1 MPSEM
6 SPDEFRASGHEIVDW
21 IADYLR
27 DIRDLPVLPDVQPGA
42 LIDRL
47 PKTGPE
53 QGESMDE
60 IFADFRN
67 LIVPGITHWN
77 HPRFFAYFSIS
88 ASGPGILGEMLAAAL
103 NVNHMLWKTSP
114 AATELEQVTLGWL
127 RQWLGLPDDFFGIIH
142 DTASTGSLH
151 AILAARDLAAPDAH
165 RTGEHPH
172 LVLYASEH
180 AHSSIDRGALAAGI
194 GFDNIRHVPSDDEF
208 RMRPDALAA
217 MIEADLAAGRKPF
230 CVVATAGTTSTTSI
244 DPIEDIGAI
253 ARRYKLWFH
262 VDAAYAGCAALLDEY
277 RHILDGAAQADSLVF
292 NPHKWLFTPVD
303 LSILY
308 TRRPEVMRRM
318 FSLEEAPPYLQ
329 ATEQDR
335 AVNLSEYSLALGR
348 RFRSLKLWFVL
359 RYFGREG
366 ITRILRGH
374 MAMARDLA
382 QWISEDPRFEVAAP
396 VLFSL
401 VCFRY
406 RGPHEDNAQDSNVV
420 NRDLLERINSS
431 GRAFLSGT
439 TLHGKFVLRL
449 TIGNVATTKDD
460 VRQTWEWIRS
470 LALPGTESPGA
481 EPLHPL

>member
-1 MPSEM
+1 M
-6 SPDEFRASGHEIVDW
+6 SPDEFRASGHQAVDW

-27 DIRDLPVLPDVQPGA
+27 DIRDLPVVPDVQPGD
-42 LIDRL
+42 LIDAL
-47 PKTGPE
+47 PASGPE
-53 QGESMDE
+53 RGESMDA
-60 IFADFRN
+60 ILADFRN

-77 HPRFFAYFSIS
+77 HPRFFGYFSIS

-127 RQWLGLPDDFFGIIH
+127 RQWLGLPGDFFGIIH

-151 AILAARDLAAPDAH
+151 AILAARELASPGV
-165 RTGEHPH
+165 RLTGEHPP

-194 GFDNIRHVPSDDEF
+194 GLANIRHVPSDDQF
-208 RMRPDALAA
+208 HMRPDALAS
-217 MIEADLAAGRKPF
+217 MIAEDIAADRKPF
-230 CVVATAGTTSTTSI
+230 CVVATVGTTSTTSI
-244 DPIEDIGAI
+244 DPVAQIGEI
-253 ARRYKLWFH
+253 AGRYDLWFH
-262 VDAAYAGCAALLDEY
+262 VDAAYAGSAAMLEEH
-277 RHILDGAAQADSLVF
+277 RHILDGAAQADSLVV

-303 LSILY
+303 LSVLY
-308 TRRPEVMRRM
+308 TRRPNVMRRM
-318 FSLEEAPPYLQ
+318 LSLEEAPPYLQ
-329 ATEQDR
+329 AAEQDR
-335 AVNLSEYSLALGR
+335 AVNLADYSLALGR

-366 ITRILRGH
+366 ITRILRSH
-374 MAMARDLA
+374 MEMARDLA
-382 QWISEDPRFEVAAP
+382 QLISADPRFEVAAP

-406 RGPHEDNAQDSNVV
+406 VGSDQH
-420 NRDLLERINSS
+420 NRDLLERINAS

-449 TIGNVATTKDD
+449 AIGNVATTGED
-460 VRQTWEWIRS
+460 VRQTWEWIRGS
-470 LALPGTESPGA
+470 ALPATGSPAAGRPR
-481 EPLHPL
+481 PL

>member
-1 MPSEM
+1 M
-6 SPDEFRASGHEIVDW
+6 SPEQFRASGHEIVDW

-27 DIRDLPVLPDVQPGA
+27 DIRNLPVLPDVQPGA

-47 PKTGPE
+47 PKAGPE
-53 QGESMDE
+53 QGESMDA
-60 IFADFRN
+60 IFADFQN

-88 ASGPGILGEMLAAAL
+88 ASGPGILGEMLAAGL

-127 RQWLGLPDDFFGIIH
+127 RQWLGLPDSFFGIIH

-151 AILAARDLAAPDAH
+151 AILAARELAAPEV
-165 RTGEHPH
+165 RLTGQHPR
-172 LVLYASEH
+172 LILYASEH

-194 GFDNIRHVPSDDEF
+194 GLENIRHVPSDDEF
-208 RMRPDALAA
+208 RMRPDALTE

-244 DPIEDIGAI
+244 DPIEEIGAI
-253 ARRYKLWFH
+253 ARRHKLWFH
-262 VDAAYAGCAALLDEY
+262 VDAAYAGSAALLDEH
-277 RHILDGAAQADSLVF
+277 RHILDGAAQADSLVV

-308 TRRPEVMRRM
+308 TRQKDVMRRM
-318 FSLEEAPPYLQ
+318 LSLEEAPPYLQ
-329 ATEQDR
+329 AAEQDR
-335 AVNLSEYSLALGR
+335 AVNLAEYSLALGR

-366 ITRILRGH
+366 ITRVLRGH
-374 MAMARDLA
+374 MEMARHLA
-382 QWISEDPRFEVAAP
+382 QQIAADSRFEIAAP

-406 RGPHEDNAQDSNVV
+406 RGSDQQ
-420 NRDLLERINSS
+420 NRDLLERINAS
-431 GRAFLSGT
+431 GRAFLSST

-449 TIGNVATTKDD
+449 TIGNVATTEED

-470 LALPGTESPGA
+470 LALPGPGSPGA
-481 EPLHPL
+481 EPPHPL

>member
-1 MPSEM
+1 M
-6 SPDEFRASGHEIVDW
+6 SPDEFRAAAHQAVDW

-27 DIRDLPVLPDVQPGA
+27 DIRDLPVLPDVQPGE
-42 LIDRL
+42 LIDKL
-47 PKTGPE
+47 PARGPE
-53 QGESMDE
+53 QGESLDA
-60 IFADFRN
+60 ILADFRN

-77 HPRFFAYFSIS
+77 HPCFFAYFSIS

-151 AILAARDLAAPDAH
+151 AILAARELAAPEV
-165 RTGEHPH
+165 RLTGEHPR

-194 GFDNIRHVPSDDEF
+194 GLENIRHVASDEEF

-244 DPIEDIGAI
+244 DPVARIGEI
-253 ARRYKLWFH
+253 ARRYHLWFH
-262 VDAAYAGCAALLDEY
+262 VDAAYAGSAALLEEH
-277 RHILDGAAQADSLVF
+277 RHLLDGAAQADSLVV

-303 LSILY
+303 LSVLF
-308 TRRPEVMRRM
+308 TRKKEVMRRM
-318 FSLEEAPPYLQ
+318 LSLEEAPPYLQ
-329 ATEQDR
+329 TTEQDR
-335 AVNLSEYSLALGR
+335 AVNLADYSLALGR

-366 ITRILRGH
+366 ITRVLRGH
-374 MAMARDLA
+374 MRMAQDLA
-382 QWISEDPRFEVAAP
+382 QHISADSRFEVAAP

-406 RGPHEDNAQDSNVV
+406 RGSDAD
-420 NRDLLERINSS
+420 NRDLLNRINAS

-439 TLHGKFVLRL
+439 TLHGRFVLRL
-449 TIGNVATTKDD
+449 AIGNVATTEKD
-460 VRQTWEWIRS
+460 VLQTWEWIRS
-470 LALPGTESPGA
+470 SALPATESPA
-481 EPLHPL
+481 ARPLHPL

>member
-1 MPSEM
+1 M
-6 SPDEFRASGHEIVDW
+6 SPEEFRASGHEVVDW

-27 DIRDLPVLPDVQPGA
+27 DIRDLPVLPNVQPGDLMDA
-42 LIDRL
+42 L
-47 PKTGPE
+47 PAVGPE
-53 QGESMDE
+53 HGESMDA
-60 IFADFRN
+60 ILADFRD

-114 AATELEQVTLGWL
+114 AATELEQITLGWL

-151 AILAARDLAAPDAH
+151 AILAARELAASDAH
-165 RTGEHPH
+165 RTGEFGP

-194 GFDNIRHVPSDDEF
+194 GLDNIRHVPSDADF

-217 MIEADLAAGRKPF
+217 MIGADLAAGRKPF
-230 CVVATAGTTSTTSI
+230 CVVATAGTTSTTSVDSI
-244 DPIEDIGAI
+244 AQIGEI

-262 VDAAYAGCAALLDEY
+262 VDAAYAGSAALLEEH
-277 RHILDGAAQADSLVF
+277 RHILNGADQADSLVV

-308 TRRPEVMRRM
+308 TRRPDVMRRM
-318 FSLEEAPPYLQ
+318 LSLEEVPPYLD
-329 ATEQDR
+329 AAARDR

-374 MAMARDLA
+374 IDLA
-382 QWISEDPRFEVAAP
+382 RELAQTISADSRFELAAP

-406 RGPHEDNAQDSNVV
+406 RGSDQD
-420 NRDLLERINSS
+420 NRDLLERINAS

-449 TIGNVATTKDD
+449 AIGNVATTADD
-460 VRQTWEWIRS
+460 VRQTWEGIRS
-470 LALPGTESPGA
+470 LALPGTGSPA
-481 EPLHPL
+481 AAPPHPL

>member
-1 MPSEM
+1 M
-6 SPDEFRASGHEIVDW
+6 SPEEFRTAGHEVVDW

-27 DIRDLPVLPDVQPGA
+27 DIRDLPVVPDVQPGA

-53 QGESMDE
+53 QGESMDA
-60 IFADFRN
+60 ILSDFRN

-114 AATELEQVTLGWL
+114 AATELEHVTLGWL

-165 RTGEHPH
+165 RTGTYPQ

-194 GFDNIRHVPSDDEF
+194 GLDNIRHVPSDDEF
-208 RMRPDALAA
+208 RMRPDALAS
-217 MIEADLAAGRKPF
+217 MIAEDLAAGRKPF

-244 DPIEDIGAI
+244 DPVAEIGEI
-253 ARRYKLWFH
+253 ARRHKLWFH
-262 VDAAYAGCAALLDEY
+262 VDAAYAGSAALLEEH
-277 RHILDGAAQADSLVF
+277 RHILDGAAQADSLVV

-303 LSILY
+303 LSVLF
-308 TRRPEVMRRM
+308 TRRKDVMRRM
-318 FSLEEAPPYLQ
+318 LSLEEAPPYLQ
-329 ATEQDR
+329 AAEQDR

-366 ITRILRGH
+366 ISRVLRGH
-374 MAMARDLA
+374 MDMARSLA
-382 QWISEDPRFEVAAP
+382 QQIEADPRFEVAAP

-406 RGPHEDNAQDSNVV
+406 LGSDQD

-449 TIGNVATTKDD
+449 AIGNVATTGDD

-470 LALPGTESPGA
+470 LAIPATGSRAA
-481 EPLHPL
+481 EPLRPL

>member
-1 MPSEM
+1 M
-6 SPDEFRASGHEIVDW
+6 SPDEFRAAAHQAVDW

-27 DIRDLPVLPDVQPGA
+27 DIRDLPVLPDVQPGD

-47 PKTGPE
+47 PKAGPE
-53 QGESMDE
+53 QGESMDA
-60 IFADFRN
+60 IFADFKN

-77 HPRFFAYFSIS
+77 HPRFFGYFSIS

-151 AILAARDLAAPDAH
+151 AILAARELAAPEV
-165 RTGEHPH
+165 RLTGEHPR
-172 LVLYASEH
+172 LILYASEH

-194 GFDNIRHVPSDDEF
+194 GLENIRHVPSDNEF
-208 RMRPDALAA
+208 RMRSDALAA

-230 CVVATAGTTSTTSI
+230 CVVATAGTTSTTSV
-244 DPIEDIGAI
+244 DPIEDIGEI

-262 VDAAYAGCAALLDEY
+262 VDAAYAGSAALLDEH
-277 RHILDGAAQADSLVF
+277 RHILDGAAQADSLVV

-303 LSILY
+303 LSVLF
-308 TRRPEVMRRM
+308 TRKKDVMRRM
-318 FSLEEAPPYLQ
+318 LSLEEAPPYLQ
-329 ATEQDR
+329 AAEQDR
-335 AVNLSEYSLALGR
+335 AVNLADYSLALGR

-366 ITRILRGH
+366 ITLILRGH
-374 MAMARDLA
+374 MKMAQDLA
-382 QWISEDPRFEVAAP
+382 RAIGDDSRFEIAAP
-396 VLFSL
+396 ILFSL

-406 RGPHEDNAQDSNVV
+406 RGSDQD

-449 TIGNVATTKDD
+449 TIGNVATTEDD

-470 LALPGTESPGA
+470 LALPATGSPGA
-481 EPLHPL
+481 KPLHPL

>member
-1 MPSEM
+1 VPSEM
-6 SPDEFRASGHEIVDW
+6 SPEEFRAAAHQAVDW

-27 DIRDLPVLPDVQPGA
+27 DIRDLPVLPDVQPGE
-42 LIDRL
+42 LVDQL
-47 PKTGPE
+47 PSTGPE
-53 QGESMDE
+53 QGESMDA
-60 IFADFRN
+60 ILADFRN

-127 RQWLGLPDDFFGIIH
+127 RQWLGLPEDFFGIIQ

-151 AILAARDLAAPDAH
+151 AILAARELAAPGV
-165 RTGEHPH
+165 RLTGQHPP
-172 LVLYASEH
+172 LALYASEH

-194 GFDNIRHVPSDDEF
+194 GLENIRHVPSDDQF
-208 RMRPDALAA
+208 RMRPDALAS
-217 MIEADLAAGRKPF
+217 MIAEDLAAGRKPF
-230 CVVATAGTTSTTSI
+230 CVVATAGTTSTTSV
-244 DPIEDIGAI
+244 DPIAQIGEI
-253 ARRYKLWFH
+253 ARRYHLWFH
-262 VDAAYAGCAALLDEY
+262 VDAAYAGSAALLEEH
-277 RHILDGAAQADSLVF
+277 RHILDGAAQADSLVV

-303 LSILY
+303 LSVLY
-308 TRRPEVMRRM
+308 TRRPKVMRRM
-318 FSLEEAPPYLQ
+318 LSLEETPPYLH
-329 ATEQDR
+329 AVEQDR
-335 AVNLSEYSLALGR
+335 AVNLAEYSLALGR

-359 RYFGREG
+359 RYFGRQG
-366 ITRILRGH
+366 ITAILRSH

-382 QWISEDPRFEVAAP
+382 QRISGDSRFELAAP

-406 RGPHEDNAQDSNVV
+406 RGSDQDNRS
-420 NRDLLERINSS
+420 LLDRINAS

-449 TIGNVATTKDD
+449 AIGNVATTEGD
-460 VRQTWEWIRS
+460 VLQTWEWIRT
-470 LALPGTESPGA
+470 LALPGTESPAA
-481 EPLHPL
+481 EPLRPI

>member
-1 MPSEM
+1 MERPPTM
-6 SPDEFRASGHEIVDW
+6 SPDEFRISGHQVVDM

-27 DIRDLPVLPDVQPGA
+27 DIRDLPVLPDVQPGG
-42 LIDRL
+42 LIDAL
-47 PKTGPE
+47 PAAGPE
-53 QGESMDE
+53 KGESMDA
-60 IFADFRN
+60 ILADFRK

-127 RQWLGLPDDFFGIIH
+127 RQWLGLPDTFFGIIH

-151 AILAARDLAAPDAH
+151 AILAARELAAPEV
-165 RTGEHPH
+165 RLTGEHPP
-172 LVLYASEH
+172 LTLYASEH

-194 GFDNIRHVPSDDEF
+194 GLENVRHVPSDDEF

-230 CVVATAGTTSTTSI
+230 CVVATAGTTSTTSV
-244 DPIEDIGAI
+244 DHVEDIGVI

-262 VDAAYAGCAALLDEY
+262 IDAAYAGSAALLEEH
-277 RHILDGAAQADSLVF
+277 RHILDSAAQADSLVM

-308 TRRPEVMRRM
+308 TRRPDVMRRM
-318 FSLEEAPPYLQ
+318 LSLEEAPPYLQ
-329 ATEQDR
+329 AADQDR
-335 AVNLSEYSLALGR
+335 AVNLADYSLALGR

-366 ITRILRGH
+366 IAKILRGH
-374 MAMARDLA
+374 MAMARNLA
-382 QWISEDPRFEVAAP
+382 RQIAGDSRFEVAAP
-396 VLFSL
+396 VVFSL

-406 RGPHEDNAQDSNVV
+406 RGSDEE
-420 NRDLLERINSS
+420 NRNLLGRINAG

-449 TIGNVATTKDD
+449 AIGNVATSEDD

-470 LALPGTESPGA
+470 SVLPATGSPAA
-481 EPLHPL
+481 EPLNPL

>member
-1 MPSEM
+1 M

-27 DIRDLPVLPDVQPGA
+27 DIRDLPVLPAVQPGD

-47 PKTGPE
+47 PRTGPE
-53 QGESMDE
+53 QGESMDA
-60 IFADFRN
+60 IFADFRK

-77 HPRFFAYFSIS
+77 HPRFFGYFSIS

-127 RQWLGLPDDFFGIIH
+127 RQWLGLPDEFFGIIH

-151 AILAARDLAAPDAH
+151 AILAARELASPEVR
-165 RTGEHPH
+165 RTGEHPP
-172 LVLYASEH
+172 LILYASEH
-180 AHSSIDRGALAAGI
+180 AHSSIDRGALAAGV
-194 GFDNIRHVPSDDEF
+194 GLENIRHVPSDDEF
-208 RMRPDALAA
+208 RMRLDALTS
-217 MIEADLAAGRKPF
+217 MIEADLASGRKPF

-244 DPIEDIGAI
+244 DPVEQIGAI
-253 ARRYKLWFH
+253 ARKHALWFH
-262 VDAAYAGCAALLDEY
+262 VDAAYAGSAALLDEH

-318 FSLEEAPPYLQ
+318 LSLEEAPPYLQ

-335 AVNLSEYSLALGR
+335 AVNLAEYSLALGR

-366 ITRILRGH
+366 IARILRGH
-374 MAMARDLA
+374 MRMAQNLA
-382 QWISEDPRFEVAAP
+382 QWISADSRFEIAAP

-406 RGPHEDNAQDSNVV
+406 RGSDQE

-449 TIGNVATTKDD
+449 TVGNVATTEDD

-470 LALPGTESPGA
+470 LALPGTGSPGA
-481 EPLHPL
+481 EPRHPL

>member
-1 MPSEM
+1 MQRNM
-6 SPDEFRASGHEIVDW
+6 SPDEFRAAAHEAVDW

-27 DIRDLPVLPDVQPGA
+27 DIRELPVLPDVQPGA
-42 LIDRL
+42 LVDRL
-47 PKTGPE
+47 PSAGPE
-53 QGESMDE
+53 QGEPMDA
-60 IFADFRN
+60 ILADFRN

-114 AATELEQVTLGWL
+114 AATELEQVALGWM

-142 DTASTGSLH
+142 DTASIGSLH
-151 AILAARDLAAPDAH
+151 AILAAREFAFPEGR
-165 RTGEHPH
+165 RTGEFPP
-172 LVLYASEH
+172 LTLYASEH

-194 GFDNIRHVPSDDEF
+194 GLENVRHVPADNEF
-208 RMRPDALAA
+208 RMLPEALAS
-217 MIEADLAAGRKPF
+217 MIEADIAAGRKPF
-230 CVVATAGTTSTTSI
+230 CVVATVGTTSTTSI
-244 DPIEDIGAI
+244 DPVAQAGEI
-253 ARRYKLWFH
+253 ARKHNLWLH
-262 VDAAYAGCAALLDEY
+262 VDAAYAGSAALLEEH
-277 RHILDGAAQADSLVF
+277 RHILNGAAQADSIVM

-308 TRRPEVMRRM
+308 TRRPEIMRRM
-318 FSLEEAPPYLQ
+318 LSLEETPPYLD
-329 ATEQDR
+329 AAALHR

-366 ITRILRGH
+366 IVRILRNH
-374 MAMARDLA
+374 MKMAGDLGA
-382 QWISEDPRFEVAAP
+382 LIQADPRFELSAP

-406 RGPHEDNAQDSNVV
+406 RGSDAQ
-420 NRDLLERINSS
+420 NRDLLERINAS

-449 TIGNVATTKDD
+449 AIGNAATTEED

-470 LALPGTESPGA
+470 LALRATESPAA
-481 EPLHPL
+481 ETPDRL

>member
-1 MPSEM
+1 M
-6 SPDEFRASGHEIVDW
+6 SPEEFRASGHQVVDW

-27 DIRDLPVLPDVQPGA
+27 DIRDLPVLPDFQPGE
-42 LIDRL
+42 LIDAL
-47 PKTGPE
+47 PATGPE
-53 QGESMDE
+53 HGESMDV
-60 IFADFRN
+60 ILADFRN

-127 RQWLGLPDDFFGIIH
+127 RQWLGLPDSYFGIIH

-151 AILAARDLAAPDAH
+151 AILAARELASPGV
-165 RTGEHPH
+165 RLTGEHNP

-194 GFDNIRHVPSDDEF
+194 GLENVHHVPSDDQF
-208 RMRPDALAA
+208 RMRPDALAT
-217 MIEADLAAGRKPF
+217 MIEADLAAGKKPF
-230 CVVATAGTTSTTSI
+230 CVVATAGTTSATSV
-244 DPIEDIGAI
+244 DSVAQIGEI
-253 ARRYKLWFH
+253 ARRYQLWFH
-262 VDAAYAGCAALLDEY
+262 VDAAYAGSAALLEEH
-277 RHILDGAAQADSLVF
+277 RHILDGATQADSLVV

-308 TRRPEVMRRM
+308 TRRPDVMRRM
-318 FSLEEAPPYLQ
+318 LSLEEAPPYLQ
-329 ATEQDR
+329 AAEQDR

-366 ITRILRGH
+366 ITRILRRH
-374 MAMARDLA
+374 MEMARDLA
-382 QWISEDPRFEVAAP
+382 QRISTDSRFELAAP

-406 RGPHEDNAQDSNVV
+406 RGSDQN
-420 NRDLLERINSS
+420 NRDLLDRINAS

-449 TIGNVATTKDD
+449 AIGNIATTEDD

-470 LALPGTESPGA
+470 SALPATGSPAA
-481 EPLHPL
+481 EPPRPL

>member
-1 MPSEM
+1 MSSEM
-6 SPDEFRASGHEIVDW
+6 SPDEFRAAAHQVVDW

-27 DIRDLPVLPDVQPGA
+27 DIRDLPVLPDVQPGELMDA
-42 LIDRL
+42 L
-47 PKTGPE
+47 PAAGPE
-53 QGESMDE
+53 QGEPMDA
-60 IFADFRN
+60 ILADFRN
-67 LIVPGITHWN
+67 RIVPGITHWN

-151 AILAARDLAAPDAH
+151 AILAARELAVPDAH
-165 RTGEHPH
+165 RTGKYPQ

-194 GFDNIRHVPSDDEF
+194 GLENIRHVPSDDDF
-208 RMRPDALAA
+208 RMRPDALAS
-217 MIEADLAAGRKPF
+217 MIAEDLAAARKPF

-244 DPIEDIGAI
+244 DPVAQIGEI
-253 ARRYKLWFH
+253 ARRYNLWFH
-262 VDAAYAGCAALLDEY
+262 VDAAYAGSAALLEEH
-277 RHILDGAAQADSLVF
+277 RHILDGAAQADSLVV

-318 FSLEEAPPYLQ
+318 LSLEEAPPYLQ
-329 ATEQDR
+329 AADQDR

-366 ITRILRGH
+366 ITKILRAH
-374 MAMARDLA
+374 MRMAQDLA
-382 QWISEDPRFEVAAP
+382 QWISADPRFEVAAP

-406 RGPHEDNAQDSNVV
+406 RGSGSDNDQV
-420 NRDLLERINSS
+420 NRDLLDRINAS

-449 TIGNVATTKDD
+449 AIGNVATTEDD
-460 VRQTWEWIRS
+460 IRQTWEWIRS
-470 LALPGTESPGA
+470 SALPATGSPA
-481 EPLHPL
+481 VAPPDPL

>member
-1 MPSEM
+1 M
-6 SPDEFRASGHEIVDW
+6 SPEEFRVVAHQAVDW

-27 DIRDLPVLPDVQPGA
+27 DIRELPVVPDVQQVQPGA

-47 PKTGPE
+47 PKAGPE
-53 QGESMDE
+53 QGESMDA
-60 IFADFRN
+60 IFADFRD

-127 RQWLGLPDDFFGIIH
+127 RQWLGLPDSFFGIIH

-151 AILAARDLAAPDAH
+151 AILAARELAAPEV
-165 RTGEHPH
+165 RLTGEHPR
-172 LVLYASEH
+172 LILYASEH
-180 AHSSIDRGALAAGI
+180 AHSSVDRGALAAGI
-194 GFDNIRHVPSDDEF
+194 GLENIRHVPSDDEF
-208 RMRPDALAA
+208 RMRPDALTE

-244 DPIEDIGAI
+244 DPIEEIGAI

-262 VDAAYAGCAALLDEY
+262 VDAAYAGSAALLDEH
-277 RHILDGAAQADSLVF
+277 RHILDGAAQADSLVV

-308 TRRPEVMRRM
+308 TRQKDVMRRM
-318 FSLEEAPPYLQ
+318 LSLEEAPPYLQ
-329 ATEQDR
+329 AAEQDR
-335 AVNLSEYSLALGR
+335 AVNLAEYSLALGR

-366 ITRILRGH
+366 ITRVLRGH
-374 MAMARDLA
+374 MEMARHLA
-382 QWISEDPRFEVAAP
+382 QQIAADSRFEIAAP

-406 RGPHEDNAQDSNVV
+406 RGSDQQ
-420 NRDLLERINSS
+420 NRDLLERINAS
-431 GRAFLSGT
+431 GRAFLSST

-449 TIGNVATTKDD
+449 TIGNVATTEED

-470 LALPGTESPGA
+470 LALPGPGSPGA
-481 EPLHPL
+481 EPPHPL

>member
-1 MPSEM
+1 M
-6 SPDEFRASGHEIVDW
+6 SPEEFRAAGHEVVDW

-27 DIRDLPVLPDVQPGA
+27 DIRNLPVVPDVQPGA

-53 QGESMDE
+53 QGESMDA
-60 IFADFRN
+60 ILADFRN

-77 HPRFFAYFSIS
+77 HPNFFAYFSIS

-165 RTGEHPH
+165 RTGEHPR

-194 GFDNIRHVPSDDEF
+194 GLENIRHVPSDAEF
-208 RMRPDALAA
+208 RMRPDSLAS
-217 MIEADLAAGRKPF
+217 MIEEDLAAARKPF

-244 DPIEDIGAI
+244 DPIAEIGEI
-253 ARRYKLWFH
+253 ARRHNLWFH
-262 VDAAYAGCAALLDEY
+262 VDAAYAGSAALLEEH
-277 RHILDGAAQADSLVF
+277 RHILNGAAQADSLVV

-303 LSILY
+303 LSVLL
-308 TRRPEVMRRM
+308 TRRKDVMRRM
-318 FSLEEAPPYLQ
+318 LSLEAAPPYLQ
-329 ATEQDR
+329 AAEQDR
-335 AVNLSEYSLALGR
+335 AVNLADYSLALGR

-366 ITRILRGH
+366 ITRVLRGH
-374 MAMARDLA
+374 MKMAQDLA
-382 QWISEDPRFEVAAP
+382 KQIEADSRFEIAAP

-406 RGPHEDNAQDSNVV
+406 RGSDQD

-449 TIGNVATTKDD
+449 AIGNVATTEDD
-460 VRQTWEWIRS
+460 VRRTWEWIRS
-470 LALPGTESPGA
+470 SSGLPATGSRAA
-481 EPLHPL
+481 EPLNPL